1 MDAQTNLQTKAK
13 RGAEDSPRYFK
24 YMADFVGFSQADIDA
39 IRRSAPAIEKH
50 LSEIVAKFYAH
61 LLRYPPTRKFFLK
74 KDGSVD
80 QEYVELRM
88 RHLTNFWLRA
98 AQATFDDDFAR
109 YVDYVGRAHTA
120 HGADPG
126 IYIAE
131 RYVIGQVGF
140 MQHAISDAI
149 TRELRHV
156 DEELETNAIEAWD
169 KLMMVILEMLSRAYG
184 AEREAETFDSLV
196 PIDQAAVARLATE
209 AFEREHEKD
218 KPVARKMVRV
228 ARADEIPEGERK
240 IVHIGA
246 MSVGVFHH
254 KGGWYALRNSC
265 LHRGGPVTTG
275 ALEGDTLTCPWHGFQ
290 YNVTTGQLL
299 VDPSA
304 KLDMYTV
311 TLKDGEIHLE
321 VPDFGEP
328 AKAEPRALQP
338 NEFRAADVAPGQT
351 RLVQVGEQSV
361 AVYNVGGT
369 FFATQDECTH
379 QGGPL
384 SEGNLEDDCIT
395 CPIHGSRFNVK
406 TGEVVRGPAKKP
418 VETFRVAV
426 DGEIARVEKIEKNV

>member
-1 MDAQTNLQTKAK
+1 MDEQANLQTKAK

-24 YMADFVGFSQADIDA
+24 YMADFVGFSKTDGETIQRA
-39 IRRSAPAIEKH
+39 APAIEKH
-50 LSEIVAKFYAH
+50 LPEIVAKFYAH

-74 KDGSVD
+74 KDGSID

-88 RHLTNFWLRA
+88 RHLTNFWLRTA
-98 AQATFDDDFAR
+98 GGVYDEDYAR

-184 AEREAETFDSLV
+184 AEREAETFDALV
-196 PIDQAAVARLATE
+196 TVDQDAVAQLATE
-209 AFEREHEKD
+209 AFEHEHAQG
-218 KPVARKMVRV
+218 KPVAHMDIVV

-240 IVHIGA
+240 IVHVGA
-246 MSVGVFHH
+246 ISIGVFHH
-254 KGGWYALRNSC
+254 NGQWLAHRNSC
-265 LHRGGPVTTG
+265 LHRGGPVATG
-275 ALEGDTLTCPWHGFQ
+275 ALDGDTLTCPWHGFQ

-304 KLDMYTV
+304 KLDSFPV
-311 TLKDGEIHLE
+311 TIKNGEIHLE
-321 VPDFGEP
+321 VPDFGAPIKET
-328 AKAEPRALQP
+328 KRALEA
-338 NEFRAADVAPGQT
+338 NEFRVADVAAGQT

-426 DGEIARVEKIEKNV
+426 DGEIARVEKQG